1 MRLKSYFAASVA
13 EAIENARVE
22 LGPEAMLLNSREIAP
37 EQRHLGAYEV
47 VFGITGEPLL
57 PRRSEAVAHLFT
69 ASPASGTS
77 PSTAAAVPPAAA
89 KSPAK
94 PLGLGL
100 RQFVPPAAA
109 PPAAESASPSPA
121 PEIPS
126 WKRTLEE
133 LVSRQEAPVPVSSIA
148 PPRATA
154 VPFAQARPTDL
165 ASRPAAQEPA
175 TSSPEPR
182 SSPAARAT
190 SSVSKPGNRQEATSR
205 TDSPQISARLAA
217 QAAAAG
223 VDTPR
228 SSSARPPSLPSGES
242 TPSPE
247 ALADELVSLRQQ
259 IERVKSSLAS
269 TSHPAAP
276 PNRPRELDLL
286 NAQMIGLGF
295 SPAFAQKMGDAA
307 VERLAAFSAES
318 ASLSYLSRS
327 GYSLEHL
334 QQVLIA
340 ELQSRFQVR
349 PDLGVTGS
357 DRKTVMFV
365 GPPGA
370 GKTTT
375 LVKLAIKYGME
386 RRLPVH
392 LLSLDTVRVGG
403 SEQLGTFAR
412 ILNVG
417 FDALHTTAAL
427 REALGDCR
435 TDQIVLIDCPGY
447 APADMEQ
454 ASATASFLRQNP
466 DVDVQLVLP
475 AFMNASSLQASSQR
489 FSMFE
494 PSKLIYTHLDEVDSL
509 GTILEHTVKA
519 SLPVS
524 FLTNGQG
531 IPQDLQEAAKDRF
544 TQGILNGAAAFG
556 AA

>member
-22 LGPEAMLLNSREIAP
+22 LGPEAMLLNSREIAS

-69 ASPASGTS
+69 ASPAASLPTALAETSLRANQAPLKPSGFG
-77 PSTAAAVPPAAA
+77 V
-89 KSPAK
+89 K
-94 PLGLGL
+94 
-100 RQFVPPAAA
+100 QFVPPSVSAASTA
-109 PPAAESASPSPA
+109 PPP
-121 PEIPS
+121 PEIPA

-133 LVSRQEAPVPVSSIA
+133 LVARQGAPVPVSSIPA
-148 PPRATA
+148 PQASALPSTPLRTAEPAAATPSPKPSLEPLGSPRDAVLPRTA
-154 VPFAQARPTDL
+154 SAQPEIAARP
-165 ASRPAAQEPA
+165 AGPVQP
-175 TSSPEPR
+175 
-182 SSPAARAT
+182 
-190 SSVSKPGNRQEATSR
+190 
-205 TDSPQISARLAA
+205 ARLAA
-217 QAAAAG
+217 QAASAGMDNGRRAASAFQ
-223 VDTPR
+223 
-228 SSSARPPSLPSGES
+228 SSPSEAA
-242 TPSPE
+242 PSPE

-259 IERVKSSLAS
+259 IERVKTSLAS
-269 TSHPAAP
+269 NSFQSAPA
-276 PNRPRELDLL
+276 NRPRELDLL
-286 NAQMIGLGF
+286 NAQMVGLGF

-318 ASLSYLSRS
+318 ASLSFLSRS
-327 GYSLEHL
+327 AYSLEHL

-340 ELQSRFQVR
+340 ELQSRFKVK

-357 DRKTVMFV
+357 GRKTVMLV

-375 LVKLAIKYGME
+375 LVKLAVKYGME

-403 SEQLGTFAR
+403 SEQLATFAR

-417 FDALHTTAAL
+417 FDALHTPTTL
-427 REALGDCR
+427 GEALGDCR
-435 TDQIVLIDCPGY
+435 TDQVVLIDCPGY

-454 ASATASFLRQNP
+454 ASATAAFLRNNQ

-475 AFMNASSLQASSQR
+475 AFMNASSLHASSQR
-489 FSMFE
+489 FAMFE
-494 PSKLIYTHLDEVDSL
+494 PSKLIFTHLDEVDSL
-509 GTILEHTVKA
+509 GTVLEHTIKT

-531 IPQDLQEAAKDRF
+531 IPQDLQEASKDRF